1 MLYYSSMECN
11 QNATFQTNNN
21 VTVGA
26 AKLTRSPPETF
37 DGLNPSETLGCVSA
51 RAPKL
56 TRSPQVTFDL
66 CYLNQTPVKTQTIF
80 TEDQNP
86 IFDIKK
92 WRELPTTNGV
102 FAQTIAN

>member
-1 MLYYSSMECN
+1 LLYYSIMECN
-11 QNATFQTNNN
+11 KNATFQTNNN
-21 VTVGA
+21 VTTRA
-26 AKLTRSPPETF
+26 PKLTRSPPFGGCT
-37 DGLNPSETLGCVSA
+37 PSETSGCVTT

-66 CYLNQTPVKTQTIF
+66 CYFNQTPVTTQTIF
-80 TEDQNP
+80 TKEQNP

-102 FAQTIAN
+102 FAKTIAK